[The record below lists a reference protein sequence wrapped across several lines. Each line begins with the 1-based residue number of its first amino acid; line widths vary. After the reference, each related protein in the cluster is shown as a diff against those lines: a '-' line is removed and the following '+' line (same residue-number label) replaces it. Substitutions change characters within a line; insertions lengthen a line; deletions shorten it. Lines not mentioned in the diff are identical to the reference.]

1 MKKHVLLF
9 CLAAVVL
16 AACSTPTLKTI
27 PTWTPRLVTKHD
39 NGIQMLFHNRARD
52 GQVSRVESKDLEAVR
67 IEDISARREYLKDLS
82 ASHTSAVLDA
92 QKTLEGMKEAATRYS
107 VLNFAIGGTGILSG
121 ITSAVLV
128 AASPAN
134 AAAVAGFNA
143 LTTGVVGFQTLA
155 GNEGFS
161 RATVAE
167 THRKVLD
174 ELRKSEDEYQGA
186 YAKLTMTASDDG
198 WETSARAAEAA
209 VGNIARIALWV
220 PMPEVVAKPQS

>member
-1 MKKHVLLF
+1 MKKHVLLS

-16 AACSTPTLKTI
+16 SACMPTLKTI
-27 PTWTPRLVTKHD
+27 PTWTPRLLRKQEGNEMVLYT
-39 NGIQMLFHNRARD
+39 IQ
-52 GQVSRVESKDLEAVR
+52 GTTVSRAKPETLEAAR
-67 IEDISARREYLKDLS
+67 IEDITARGDYLKELN
-82 ASHTSAVLDA
+82 ASHADAVLAA

-107 VLNFAIGGTGILSG
+107 ALNFAIGGTGILSG

-167 THRKVLD
+167 THRKVLE
-174 ELRKSEDEYQGA
+174 ELRESERQYQAA
-186 YAKLTMTASDDG
+186 YVQLTMTASDDG

-220 PMPEVVAKPQS
+220 PMPEIVAKPQ